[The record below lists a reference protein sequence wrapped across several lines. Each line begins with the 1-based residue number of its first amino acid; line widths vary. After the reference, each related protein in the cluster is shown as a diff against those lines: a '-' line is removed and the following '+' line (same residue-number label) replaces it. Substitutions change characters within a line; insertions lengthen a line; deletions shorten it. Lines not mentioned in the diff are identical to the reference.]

1 MAYLN
6 KIQIIGNVGQ
16 EPRIFNGRE
25 SEFATFSVAVTKR
38 FQDATGETIK
48 RTTWFSVTVNGKQVA
63 TVKQYVHQGTA
74 LYIEGEMQVSEDVG
88 SEGTKRTRWEWR
100 ASTIQRLS
108 APAEQQSRPAP
119 APQGANNNVEDDLPF

>member
-38 FQDATGETIK
+38 YKDATGETLK

-74 LYIEGEMQVSEDVG
+74 LYIEGEMQLNEYVG
-88 SEGTKRTRWEWR
+88 NDGAKRTSWELR
-100 ASTIQRLS
+100 ASNIQLLS
-108 APAEQQSRPAP
+108 SPAEQQSRPAP
-119 APQGANNNVEDDLPF
+119 APRGANDNVQEDLPF

>member
-38 FQDATGETIK
+38 YKDATGETLK

-63 TVKQYVHQGTA
+63 TVKQYVHKGTA
-74 LYIEGEMQVSEDVG
+74 LYIEGEMQLNEYVG
-88 SEGTKRTRWEWR
+88 NDGAKRTSWELR
-100 ASTIQRLS
+100 ASNIQLLS
-108 APAEQQSRPAP
+108 SP
-119 APQGANNNVEDDLPF
+119 APQGANDNVEEDLPF

>member
-16 EPRIFNGRE
+16 EPMIFNGRE

-38 FQDATGETIK
+38 FKDATGETIK

-74 LYIEGEMQVSEDVG
+74 LYIEGEMQLNEYVG
-88 SEGTKRTRWEWR
+88 NDGAKRTSWELR
-100 ASTIQRLS
+100 ASNIQLLS
-108 APAEQQSRPAP
+108 SPAEQQSRPAP

>member
-38 FQDATGETIK
+38 YKDATGETLK
-48 RTTWFSVTVNGKQVA
+48 RTTWFSVTVNGKQVS

-74 LYIEGEMQVSEDVG
+74 LYIEGEMQLNEYVG
-88 SEGTKRTRWEWR
+88 NDGAKR
-100 ASTIQRLS
+100 ASWELRASNIQLLS
-108 APAEQQSRPAP
+108 SPAEQQSRPSP
-119 APQGANNNVEDDLPF
+119 TPQGANDNVQEDLPF

>member
-38 FQDATGETIK
+38 YKDATGETLK
-48 RTTWFSVTVNGKQVA
+48 RTTWFSVTVNGKQVS

-74 LYIEGEMQVSEDVG
+74 LYIEGEMQLNEYVG
-88 SEGTKRTRWEWR
+88 NDGAKRTSWELR
-100 ASTIQRLS
+100 ASNIQLLS
-108 APAEQQSRPAP
+108 SPAEQQSRPAP
-119 APQGANNNVEDDLPF
+119 TPQGANDNVQDDLPF